1 MKKYICLILV
11 FVTAVVT
18 VGAACYRLGF
28 NNAEEERDSEIVIA
42 DTDIS
47 DSICKI
53 DYPLI
58 DVAFNDGNDYDVV
71 IINGI
76 YEQNQKYLLCEEPGE
91 LQEHLWV
98 NTYPAGRGTTGE
110 SAVIVYKNGEE
121 VKSLECFE
129 IGFGKK
135 DLESKFERISAK
147 EFDGFLERRYEK

>member
-1 MKKYICLILV
+1 MKRYICTVLV
-11 FVTAVVT
+11 FVTAIIT
-18 VGAACYRLGF
+18 VGVTAYRWGF
-28 NNAEEERDSEIVIA
+28 NKSREKASYTDVPGGNIAEA
-42 DTDIS
+42 L
-47 DSICKI
+47 CKV

-58 DVAFNDGNDYDVV
+58 DIAFNDGNDYDVV

-76 YEQNQKYLLCEEPGE
+76 YEQNQKYLLCEEPGD

-129 IGFGKK
+129 IGFGNKE
-135 DLESKFERISAK
+135 LESKFEKISVK
-147 EFDGFLERRYEK
+147 EFDEFLERRYEK